1 MSAAFREVRPDGP
14 LGESLAAMA
23 EGQLDRTLAARAAQG
38 DARALEALVSR
49 HQPWVFAL
57 ALRMLGNRSDA
68 AEASQ
73 EVMLKIVTRL
83 SQYRG
88 ESRFRT
94 WAYRLAANTVLD
106 AAKARSRRTRN
117 FSEFA
122 AELDAV
128 GNGPLLL
135 PTELDPDRA
144 LLLEETRMRCMTGM
158 MLCLSPEQRL
168 VYILGDLFDVNSTLG
183 AELLEIQ
190 PATFRK
196 RLARARADI
205 GHFVFEHCGLVNP
218 DNPCRCPG
226 KTSRLMKQGL
236 VDPKSLVFS
245 ARGWKRA
252 QRNALPL
259 AKSLA
264 GAQTRFRELLADQPL
279 NPGPDVLAELRS
291 AMTAGLEAEDP
302 S

>member
-1 MSAAFREVRPDGP
+1 MSSALREVRADGP

-23 EGQLDRTLAARAAQG
+23 DGQLDRTLAARAAQG
-38 DARALEALVSR
+38 DARALEALVTR
-49 HQPWVFAL
+49 HQPWVFAV

-68 AEASQ
+68 AETTQ

-106 AAKARSRRTRN
+106 AAKARRRRTRN
-117 FSEFA
+117 FTEFA
-122 AELDAV
+122 TELDAA
-128 GNGPLLL
+128 GNEPFVL
-135 PTELDPDRA
+135 PPDQEPDRA

-158 MLCLSPEQRL
+158 ILCLSPEQRL

-183 AELLEIQ
+183 SEVLEIQ

-205 GHFVFEHCGLVNP
+205 GHFVFEQCGLV
-218 DNPCRCPG
+218 DARNPCRCPG

-236 VDPKSLVFS
+236 VDPNDLVFS
-245 ARGWKRA
+245 ERGWKRA
-252 QRNALPL
+252 QRDALPL

-264 GAQTRFRELLADQPL
+264 GAQARFRALLADQPL
-279 NPGPDVLAELRS
+279 TPGPDVLMELRS
-291 AMTAGLEAEDP
+291 AMSSGLDGL
-302 S
+302 

>member
-1 MSAAFREVRPDGP
+1 
-14 LGESLAAMA
+14 MA
-23 EGQLDRTLAARAAQG
+23 DGQLDRALAARAAEG
-38 DARALEALVSR
+38 DASALEALVTR
-49 HQPWVFAL
+49 HQPWVFAV

-68 AEASQ
+68 AETTQ

-94 WAYRLAANTVLD
+94 WAYRLAANTILD
-106 AAKARSRRTRN
+106 AAKARRRRTRN
-117 FSEFA
+117 FTEFA
-122 AELDAV
+122 AELDAA
-128 GNGPLLL
+128 GNEPFVL
-135 PTELDPDRA
+135 PPDQEPDRA

-158 MLCLSPEQRL
+158 ILCLSPEQRL

-205 GHFVFEHCGLVNP
+205 GHFVFEQCGLV
-218 DNPCRCPG
+218 DARNPCRCPG

-236 VDPKSLVFS
+236 VDPNDLVFS
-245 ARGWKRA
+245 ERGWKRA
-252 QRNALPL
+252 RRDALPL

-264 GAQTRFRELLADQPL
+264 GAQARFRALLTDQPL
-279 NPGPDVLAELRS
+279 TPGPDVLMELRS
-291 AMTAGLEAEDP
+291 AMSSGLNGL
-302 S
+302 

>member
-1 MSAAFREVRPDGP
+1 MSSALREVRSDGP

-23 EGQLDRTLAARAAQG
+23 DGQLDRALAARAAQG
-38 DARALEALVSR
+38 DAGALEALVTR
-49 HQPWVFAL
+49 HQPWVFAV

-68 AEASQ
+68 AETTQ

-106 AAKARSRRTRN
+106 AAKARRRRTRN
-117 FSEFA
+117 FTEFA
-122 AELDAV
+122 AELDAT
-128 GNGPLLL
+128 GNEPLSL
-135 PTELDPDRA
+135 PPDQEPDRA

-190 PATFRK
+190 AATFRK

-205 GHFVFEHCGLVNP
+205 GHFVFEQCGLV
-218 DNPCRCPG
+218 DARNPCRCPG

-236 VDPKSLVFS
+236 VDPNDLVFS
-245 ARGWKRA
+245 ERGWKRA
-252 QRNALPL
+252 KRDALPL

-264 GAQTRFRELLADQPL
+264 GAQARFRALLADQPL
-279 NPGPDVLAELRS
+279 TPGPDVLMELRS
-291 AMTAGLEAEDP
+291 AMNSGLDGL
-302 S
+302 

>member
-1 MSAAFREVRPDGP
+1 
-14 LGESLAAMA
+14 MA
-23 EGQLDRTLAARAAQG
+23 DGQLDRALAARAAQG
-38 DARALEALVSR
+38 DARALEALVTR
-49 HQPWVFAL
+49 HQPWVFAV

-68 AEASQ
+68 AETTQ

-88 ESRFRT
+88 ESKFRT

-117 FSEFA
+117 FTEFA
-122 AELDAV
+122 AELEAA
-128 GNGPLLL
+128 GNESLVL
-135 PTELDPDRA
+135 PPDQEPDRA

-168 VYILGDLFDVNSTLG
+168 VYILGDVFDVNSTLG

-205 GHFVFEHCGLVNP
+205 GHFVFEQCGLV
-218 DNPCRCPG
+218 DARNPCRCPG

-236 VDPKSLVFS
+236 VDPSNLVFS
-245 ARGWKRA
+245 ERGWKRA
-252 QRNALPL
+252 QRDALPL

-264 GAQTRFRELLADQPL
+264 GAQARFRALLADQPL
-279 NPGPDVLAELRS
+279 TPGPDVLMELRS
-291 AMTAGLEAEDP
+291 AMSSGLDGL
-302 S
+302 

>member
-1 MSAAFREVRPDGP
+1 MSSPLREVRLDGP

-23 EGQLDRTLAARAAQG
+23 DGQLDRTLAARAAQG
-38 DARALEALVSR
+38 DARALEALVTR
-49 HQPWVFAL
+49 HQPWVFAV

-68 AEASQ
+68 AETTQ

-88 ESRFRT
+88 ESKFRT

-106 AAKARSRRTRN
+106 AAKAHRRRARN
-117 FSEFA
+117 FTEFA
-122 AELDAV
+122 AELEKA
-128 GNGPLLL
+128 GNEPLSL
-135 PTELDPDRA
+135 PPDQEPDRA

-190 PATFRK
+190 PPTFRK

-205 GHFVFEHCGLVNP
+205 GHFVFEQCGLV
-218 DNPCRCPG
+218 DARNPCRCPG

-236 VDPKSLVFS
+236 VDPNDLVFS
-245 ARGWKRA
+245 ERGWKRA
-252 QRNALPL
+252 KRDALPL

-264 GAQTRFRELLADQPL
+264 GAQARFRALLADQPL
-279 NPGPDVLAELRS
+279 TPGPDVLVELRS
-291 AMTAGLEAEDP
+291 AMSAGLDGL
-302 S
+302 